1 MFSQTQRTIVFAL
14 GLVTTAV
21 VVVGM
26 WVWPSHEKLREP
38 RFDSTR
44 ELQQFSVATSA
55 TASDP
60 AVTPEMLKEY
70 GIPTGPVTFPD
81 DPFDTFYSHFENKG
95 EMPPAMEIRSS
106 EPHAREE
113 LETLAIAHVWSRQIR
128 LASRRLKRRE
138 FKVSELNKEEQRLC
152 VQLFNAAAC
161 GFKSQRDAEAG
172 EKLPIT
178 ATVRL
183 YKSEQGH
190 ECVEIN
196 TGKQNV
202 GFNAVLF

>member
-1 MFSQTQRTIVFAL
+1 MFSQTQRQIVFAL
-14 GLVTTAV
+14 GVVTTAV

-26 WVWPSHEKLREP
+26 WFWPTNEKLGEP
-38 RFDSTR
+38 RVDSTR
-44 ELQQFSVATSA
+44 ELQKFPVATSA
-55 TASDP
+55 TSSVP

-81 DPFDTFYSHFENKG
+81 DPFDTFYSHFESKG
-95 EMPPAMEIRSS
+95 EVPPAMEIRSS
-106 EPHAREE
+106 GPHAREG

-138 FKVSELNKEEQRLC
+138 FKVSELNPEEQRLC
-152 VQLFNAAAC
+152 VQLFHAAAC
-161 GFKSQRDAEAG
+161 GFKSQRADPVKE
-172 EKLPIT
+172 ELPT
-178 ATVRL
+178 AATVRL
-183 YKSEQGH
+183 YTSKQGY